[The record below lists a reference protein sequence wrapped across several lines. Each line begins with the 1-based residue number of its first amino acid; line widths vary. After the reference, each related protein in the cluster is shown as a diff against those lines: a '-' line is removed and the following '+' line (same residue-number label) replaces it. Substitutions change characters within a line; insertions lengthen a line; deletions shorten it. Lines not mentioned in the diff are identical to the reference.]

1 MSPGEFVRRMNYLVH
16 DPVQRYIFTRDQVN
30 LQLKAAARKLQALAD
45 ASGDMKDFEA
55 TIQQFTGDFYSLAKL
70 ESWSVFTNQL
80 LNRYSGW
87 ESSYHRSLNQLGHP
101 PPSWQM
107 WHLDYPEFVS
117 NNRANPLLKKENW
130 RLLRL
135 ESLSSFALTQHF
147 PLAYYANRTTLVVL
161 ERIHRVV
168 SSHFPNSRDPPTTIK
183 HHFGANLEIT
193 SHQMESLE
201 LTRSVLLPTLEMGFL
216 LSVWRLYRREEIDHL
231 VQFVQL
237 VWNDTKVEKNGVQHI
252 GHFLGN
258 VIFFLL
264 TLAAIDQK
272 QSVLTALE
280 PFFSTAAIYA
290 DDRRRFAQVFSVHQ
304 RKLVECLNNRGLAN
318 AARFLHQRWGLQ
330 INLDRTWTDASCWKS
345 LFGSTWLAFTS
356 TGELGVGVPVNLLD
370 PAPRLD
376 QFLPSEYQTTFPS
389 FRSIDRI
396 QNKLFQDDHPVFASA
411 WFTLKHAVDVV
422 RGLRRWGYED

>member
-30 LQLKAAARKLQALAD
+30 LQLKAVARKLQALAD

-55 TIQQFTGDFYSLAKL
+55 NIQQFTGDFYSLAKL
-70 ESWSVFTNQL
+70 ESC
-80 LNRYSGW
+80 
-87 ESSYHRSLNQLGHP
+87 
-101 PPSWQM
+101 
-107 WHLDYPEFVS
+107 
-117 NNRANPLLKKENW
+117 
-130 RLLRL
+130 
-135 ESLSSFALTQHF
+135 
-147 PLAYYANRTTLVVL
+147 
-161 ERIHRVV
+161 
-168 SSHFPNSRDPPTTIK
+168 RDPPTTIK

-304 RKLVECLNNRGLAN
+304 RKLVECLNNRGLTN